1 MWTVRDLQV
10 NWQWSPDQLNELS
23 QTEVSCSSVT
33 MKPKIFVLQTEQI
46 PEDLLKTYQQFAKI
60 QLKPYQNIASGEAE
74 VVWLWVR

>member
-1 MWTVRDLQV
+1 
-10 NWQWSPDQLNELS
+10 
-23 QTEVSCSSVT
+23 
-33 MKPKIFVLQTEQI
+33 MKPKVFVLQTEQI